1 MKKSIV
7 SFLLVTIFFISS
19 LSGCPLWAA
28 EIDLDEK
35 IREDNVPTYIRE
47 GIRFVPLDDLARILK
62 AKLSFGISERR
73 AFLFYQNHKISLI
86 AGCSD
91 ILVDGN
97 LEKMEPSPQFIE
109 GMFVVPLSRVKEI
122 LSRLEVSPQ
131 EEVVESLPS
140 IEEAIALSSE
150 TPSEASSPLIE
161 TAIVSSTDTSR
172 KKIVV
177 LDPGHGGRDPGAI
190 GEQGLREKD
199 VNLDIALRL
208 NNLLEKRKELVVLMT
223 RKTDKHLGWT
233 TREDLGNRVKFA
245 NQQKAD
251 LFLSLHTNSSPRWDK
266 WNADGFETYCPR
278 SKAAD
283 YNNADSSE
291 ITNDADLRI
300 IVDDLN
306 EGTVLEESER
316 FATLIQ
322 EELGER
328 LDCPNRGVKKRNFY
342 VLKYTQMPSALVE
355 IGFICNPNIEANLRD
370 PQVRQ
375 AIAETLYK
383 AIIRYFQER

>member
-1 MKKSIV
+1 MRKITIP
-7 SFLLVTIFFISS
+7 FLLVTIFFISS
-19 LSGCPLWAA
+19 LSAT

-35 IREDNVPTYIRE
+35 IIENNVSTYIRE
-47 GIRFVPLDDLARILK
+47 GVRFIPLDDLARILK
-62 AKLSFGISERR
+62 AKLSFGISEGR
-73 AFLFYQNHKISLI
+73 AFLFYRNHRISLI

-91 ILVDGN
+91 ILVDGRM
-97 LEKMEPSPQFIE
+97 EKMEPSPQFIE
-109 GMFVVPLSRVKEI
+109 GMFVVPLSRIKEI
-122 LSRLEVSPQ
+122 LNKLEVSPQ
-131 EEVVESLPS
+131 EEKVESLPS

-150 TPSEASSPLIE
+150 RSSETSSPSIE
-161 TAIVSSTDTSR
+161 TAIVSSAGTSE

-190 GEQGLREKD
+190 GEQGLQEKD

-208 NNLLEKRKELVVLMT
+208 NNLLGKRKELVILMT

-233 TREDLGNRVKFA
+233 TKEDLGNRVKFA
-245 NQQKAD
+245 NQQKVD

-266 WNADGFETYCPR
+266 WNADGFETYCPH
-278 SKAAD
+278 SKATD
-283 YNNADSSE
+283 YNTDNFD
-291 ITNDADLRI
+291 ITNDVDLGV
-300 IVDDLN
+300 IVGDLN
-306 EGTVLEESER
+306 RGNVLDESER

-328 LDCPNRGVKKRNFY
+328 LLCPNRGVKKRNFY

-370 PQVRQ
+370 PKVRQ

-383 AIIRYFQER
+383 AIIRYFQEG